1 MRQLQAINIGLDTVI
16 QQAEIILKVLI
27 LTVTLIPLP
36 LPHQLKQSAELS
48 LIGQALLWKLSQD
61 GK

>member
-1 MRQLQAINIGLDTVI
+1 MRQLQAINTGLDIVI

-36 LPHQLKQSAELS
+36 LPQQLKQSAEFS
-48 LIGQALLWKLSQD
+48 LIGQALLWKLYQD